1 MTLHI
6 YDKFQHTS
14 RYFRHQ
20 RKTDMRVLLFIHSFI
35 HLLIILH
42 IHCLYFILLQVQG
55 LYVFAIIFGASE
67 TRLIVSWS

>member
-20 RKTDMRVLLFIHSFI
+20 RKTDMRVLLFIHLF
-35 HLLIILH
+35 IILH

-55 LYVFAIIFGASE
+55 LYVFAIILGASE

>member
-55 LYVFAIIFGASE
+55 LYVFAIILGASE

>member
-20 RKTDMRVLLFIHSFI
+20 RKTDMRVLLFIHLFI
-35 HLLIILH
+35 NLH
-42 IHCLYFILLQVQG
+42 IHSLYFILLQVQG
-55 LYVFAIIFGASE
+55 LYV
-67 TRLIVSWS
+67 LP

>member
-20 RKTDMRVLLFIHSFI
+20 RKTDMRVLLFIHLFI
-35 HLLIILH
+35 NLH

-55 LYVFAIIFGASE
+55 LYVFAIILGASE